1 MKLYSMVFCIFLIAG
16 IAHADFQQPTVVFGQ
31 AQTKSGTPVDALVV
45 EPQESTPPNSAN
57 FGEKEPPTPD
67 PVEKKLPETLNAQ
80 TTKEIHQLSEQNP
93 KPFSISPQAEQNQIE
108 NTLYES
114 GNRIYDVQS
123 FPLKDIKTIT
133 EPNIDPT
140 ITTYPAY

>member
-1 MKLYSMVFCIFLIAG
+1 MNGYQIAFCLFLISN
-16 IAHADFQQPTVVFGQ
+16 ITHAQEPTVVFGQ
-31 AQTKSGTPVDALVV
+31 AQTKSGAPIDALVV
-45 EPQESTPPNSAN
+45 EPQESTPQNSAN
-57 FGEKEPPTPD
+57 FSEKESPAPA

-108 NTLYES
+108 NTLYEG

-123 FPLKDIKTIT
+123 FPLKDINEIT

-140 ITTYPAY
+140 ITTYPEY